1 MHDPLS
7 SSLEHGRARYHLST
21 LSLPFLSL
29 INLISHVL
37 LALKS
42 NRIAAAA
49 AAVTATHRSAMLGDY
64 ESICRKSVWIRFF
77 YLLRCLKVDSLILL
91 WRKLRLSVLCYRNF
105 IIKSLT

>member
-64 ESICRKSVWIRFF
+64 ESIEKVCGYDFSIFCAV
-77 YLLRCLKVDSLILL
+77 LKCIL
-91 WRKLRLSVLCYRNF
+91 
-105 IIKSLT
+105 